1 MDTRTY
7 RPVRAQTGTIRTTV
21 IDVDAP
27 RNDVAVIWVALLLM
41 EHSMADR
48 LAELDAR
55 KAEARV
61 AGGEKAIERHQ
72 AKGKMTARERIE
84 YLLDEDSFQELDM
97 LNRHVASGM
106 GLEDSRPYTDGVI
119 TGYGKIDGRKV
130 CVFSQD
136 FTVFGGAVGEAHGE
150 KIHKIMDMATTMG
163 LPIIGLND
171 GAGARIQ
178 EGVAALNAYG
188 GIFIRNARASGVVP
202 QISVILGPCAGGG
215 VYSPALTDFIF
226 MVKDTSHMFI
236 TGPDVVKTV
245 TGEDVT
251 LEELGGALTHATK
264 SGVANFVMPDEK
276 SVLDEVR
283 YLLSFMPS
291 NNMEEAPRILT
302 GDDPNRLCED
312 LRDILPSSPNLPYD
326 MKKVIAS
333 VVDGGD
339 YMEVHATFAQQIT
352 CGFARIDGHSV
363 GIVSNQPN
371 VLAGV
376 LDIDSSEK
384 AARFVRTC
392 DAFNIP
398 IVTFVDV
405 PGFMPGTDQEYGGI
419 IRHGAKLLYAFCEA
433 TVPRISVVTRKAYGG
448 AYVVMNSKSIGAD
461 LAYAWPTAELAVM
474 GSAGAVEIVHRR
486 DLMNADDPQTLR
498 KQLIEE
504 YEEQYASPYIAAE
517 RGFIDDVI
525 DPAETRRILCRSLD
539 LLRGKRED
547 LPKRKHGNV
556 PL

>member
-1 MDTRTY
+1 MS
-7 RPVRAQTGTIRTTV
+7 
-21 IDVDAP
+21 
-27 RNDVAVIWVALLLM
+27 
-41 EHSMADR
+41 ER
-48 LAELDAR
+48 LEQLESR
-55 KAEARV
+55 KAQARS
-61 AGGEKAIERHQ
+61 AGGEVAIERHH
-72 AKGKMTARERIE
+72 AKGKLTARERVE

-97 LNRHVASGM
+97 LNRHYASGM
-106 GLEDSRPYTDGVI
+106 GLEDTRPYTDGVI
-119 TGYGKIDGRKV
+119 TGFGKIDGRKV
-130 CVFSQD
+130 CVYSQD
-136 FTVFGGAVGEAHGE
+136 FTVFGGALGETHGE
-150 KIHKIMDMATTMG
+150 KIHKIMDLATTMG

-178 EGVAALNAYG
+178 EGVAGLNAYG
-188 GIFIRNARASGVVP
+188 GIFHRNAKASGVVP
-202 QISVILGPCAGGG
+202 QISVILGPCAGGA
-215 VYSPALTDFIF
+215 VYSPALTDFIV
-226 MVKDTSHMFI
+226 MVKGTSHMFI

-251 LEELGGALTHATK
+251 LEELGGAMTHATK
-264 SGVANFVMPDEK
+264 SGVAHFVLPDEK
-276 SVLDEVR
+276 AALDEVR
-283 YLLSFMPS
+283 YLLSFLPS
-291 NNMEEAPRILT
+291 NNLEEAPRILT
-302 GDDPNRLCED
+302 GDDPDRLCED
-312 LRDILPSSPNLPYD
+312 LRDILPPSPNQPYD

-339 YMEVHATFAQQIT
+339 YMEVHAAYAPQIT
-352 CGFARIDGHSV
+352 CGFARIDGHTI
-363 GIVSNQPN
+363 GLISNQPAI
-371 VLAGV
+371 LAGV

-392 DAFNIP
+392 DAFNVP

-405 PGFMPGTDQEYGGI
+405 PGFMPGVDQEYGGI

-433 TVPRISVVTRKAYGG
+433 TVPRISIITRKAYGG

-461 LAYAWPTAELAVM
+461 LAYAWPSAELAVM
-474 GSAGAVEIVHRR
+474 GSSGAVEIVYRR
-486 DLMNADDPQTLR
+486 ELMSSDDPNTTR

-504 YEEQYASPYIAAE
+504 YEERYANPYIAAE

-525 DPAETRRILCRSLD
+525 DPAQTRQILSRALD

>member
-1 MDTRTY
+1 MQERLTDLDTRKS
-7 RPVRAQTGTIRTTV
+7 Q
-21 IDVDAP
+21 
-27 RNDVAVIWVALLLM
+27 
-41 EHSMADR
+41 
-48 LAELDAR
+48 AR
-55 KAEARV
+55 I
-61 AGGEKAIERHQ
+61 AGGEKAIERHLSR
-72 AKGKMTARERIE
+72 GKMTARDRIE
-84 YLLDEDSFQELDM
+84 YLLDEDTFQELDM
-97 LNRHVASGM
+97 LNRHHADGM
-106 GLEDSRPYTDGVI
+106 GMEDNRPYTDGVI
-119 TGYGKIDGRKV
+119 TGYGKIDGRQV

-136 FTVFGGAVGEAHGE
+136 STVFGGAVGEAHGE

-171 GAGARIQ
+171 GGGARIQ

-202 QISVILGPCAGGG
+202 QISVILGPSAGGG
-215 VYSPALTDFIF
+215 VYSPALTDFVF

-251 LEELGGALTHATK
+251 LEELGGAMTHATK

-283 YLLSFMPS
+283 YLLSFLPS

-312 LRDILPSSPNLPYD
+312 LRDVLPASPNLPYD
-326 MKKVIAS
+326 MKKIITS
-333 VVDGGD
+333 IVDGGD
-339 YMEVHATFAQQIT
+339 FMEVSAAFAQQIT

-363 GIVSNQPN
+363 GIVANQPN
-371 VLAGV
+371 MLAGV

-398 IVTFVDV
+398 LVTFVDV
-405 PGFMPGTDQEYGGI
+405 PGYMPGTEQEYGGI
-419 IRHGAKLLYAFCEA
+419 IRHGAKLLYAYCEA
-433 TVPRISVVTRKAYGG
+433 TVPKLTVITRKAYGG
-448 AYVVMNSKSIGAD
+448 AYDVMSSKHIRGD
-461 LAYAWPTAELAVM
+461 FNLAWPTAEIAVM
-474 GSAGAVEIVHRR
+474 GPKGAVEI
-486 DLMNADDPQTLR
+486 LFR
-498 KQLIEE
+498 KEISESKDAEAATEQKINE
-504 YEEQYASPYIAAE
+504 YREKFAHPYIAAG
-517 RGFIDDVI
+517 RGYLDDII
-525 DPAETRRILCRSLD
+525 DPRETRPRLIDALET
-539 LLRGKRED
+539 LRAKRD
-547 LPKRKHGNV
+547 RNPPKKHGNI